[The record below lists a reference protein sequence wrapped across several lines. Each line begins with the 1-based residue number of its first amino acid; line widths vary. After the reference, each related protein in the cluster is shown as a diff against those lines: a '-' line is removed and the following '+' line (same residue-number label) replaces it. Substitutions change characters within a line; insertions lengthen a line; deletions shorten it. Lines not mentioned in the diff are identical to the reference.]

1 MGLFGALLTLPLAPV
16 RGTVWVAEQL
26 QTEAERQ
33 LYDPEA
39 IRRALLAAEIELEAG
54 EIDATEYEAIEGE
67 LLDRLTVAYERTLAT
82 EEA

>member
-16 RGTVWVAEQL
+16 RGTAWVAEQL
-26 QTEAERQ
+26 HTEAERQ
-33 LYDPEA
+33 LYDPDA

-54 EIDATEYEAIEGE
+54 EIEAAEYEAIEAD
-67 LLDRLTVAYERTLAT
+67 LLDRLTVAYERSLAT